1 VGGPVTAAYGP
12 DRLGVLRAAV
22 DGGLRSRRHLDYW
35 ASSSWA
41 ADASPVLD
49 ALEAELA
56 HGASRGLVELL
67 ERAVGHL
74 VKVVLR
80 ADDSNGMIG
89 DLALRALE
97 LHTRAC
103 DAGVADP
110 VRLARWMIRFTFED
124 QDFFTVDPVR
134 YREALGDEGI
144 AAYRTEAAKR
154 SAPAEARASRRADL
168 WAPFPSFAAR
178 YAVERLAVLDGDVDR
193 LVELLGGD
201 LSSPHQF
208 TRVAE
213 AMVELDRSDDALRW
227 ARRGIAETSGWQIAA
242 LYDLAASILQSRDD
256 VVEVFQLRRDQHR
269 RLASAS
275 TYVLLRTAAESAD
288 RWDAERAEARL
299 VLAGRDRGGLIES
312 LLGDGDADEAWK
324 VATAGDWDP
333 GERLWQLLAEAIEK
347 TQPGDALGV
356 YLSLADRALLTADR
370 RAYRVAVGQLKSAR
384 RAAGAANRTDRFDEH
399 LALLRAQHRRRPSL
413 ISMLDKA
420 GLH

>member
-1 VGGPVTAAYGP
+1 MTAADGT

-22 DGGLRSRRHLDYW
+22 DAGLRSRRHLDYW
-35 ASSSWA
+35 GSSSWA

-56 HGASRGLVELL
+56 HGASRGLVELV

-74 VKVVLR
+74 VKVILR

-89 DLALRALE
+89 DLARRALE
-97 LHTRAC
+97 LHVRAC

-134 YREALGDEGI
+134 YREALGDEGV
-144 AAYRTEAAKR
+144 AVYRAEAARR
-154 SAPAEARASRRADL
+154 SAPAEAGASRGAGI
-168 WAPFPSFAAR
+168 WAPFPTFAAR
-178 YAVERLAVLDGDVDR
+178 YAADRLAVLDGDVDR

-208 TRVAE
+208 AKVAE
-213 AMVELDRSDDALRW
+213 AMVELDRSDDALSW
-227 ARRGIAETSGWQIAA
+227 ARRGIAETSGWQVAA
-242 LYDLAASILQSRDD
+242 LYDLAAAILESRDD
-256 VVEVFQLRRDQHR
+256 VVGVLQLRRDQHR

-275 TYVLLRTAAESAD
+275 TYVLLRAAAESAD

-299 VLAGRDRGGLIES
+299 VLAGRDRGGLVES
-312 LLGDGDADEAWK
+312 LLGDGDADEAWN

-347 TQPGDALGV
+347 THPGDALGV

-370 RAYRVAVGQLKSAR
+370 RAYRVAVRQLTSAR
-384 RAAGAANRTDRFDEH
+384 RAAGAANRTDSFDAH
-399 LALLRAQHRRRPSL
+399 LALLRAEHRRRPSL

-420 GLH
+420 GLR